1 MIKLKLKDG
10 TTYELI
16 SFMNN
21 GFQLYAKLEYLE
33 ELFESLSRDNMKGA
47 TIINGDSVS
56 HTYGYMDLESCNL
69 EFGETLKAGIMFTE
83 VPDSEIELGKA
94 RAKQD
99 AMRKVFLIGMNHA
112 DPEDVVEWC
121 EELDG
126 WHEAKYP
133 YKKGDRFKHNGKPYE
148 ALIDLVSDPD
158 IPPEKNKALYKEI
171 TKENK
176 PVYPEWK
183 PGMTGQKG
191 ERYIYAGDIW
201 ECTWENNSRNP
212 GGLGWKKV

>member
-1 MIKLKLKDG
+1 MIVYTEGRRARRQNFKAIGNGRLQDVKVYVLVNELTASAAEIVTGAIQDNDRGTVVGRRTFGKGLVQRPLDLPDG
-10 TTYELI
+10 SMIRL
-16 SFMNN
+16 
-21 GFQLYAKLEYLE
+21 
-33 ELFESLSRDNMKGA
+33 
-47 TIINGDSVS
+47 TIAHYYTPSGRCIQ
-56 HTYGYMDLESCNL
+56 
-69 EFGETLKAGIMFTE
+69 K
-83 VPDSEIELGKA
+83 
-94 RAKQD
+94 
-99 AMRKVFLIGMNHA
+99 
-112 DPEDVVEWC
+112 
-121 EELDG
+121 
-126 WHEAKYP
+126 P